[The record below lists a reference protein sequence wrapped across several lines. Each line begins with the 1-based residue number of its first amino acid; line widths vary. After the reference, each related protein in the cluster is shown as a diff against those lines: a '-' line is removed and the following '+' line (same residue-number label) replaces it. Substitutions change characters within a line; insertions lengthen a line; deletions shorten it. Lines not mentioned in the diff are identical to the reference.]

1 MSLQWNAERIKLA
14 VLAAADKGLEAAG
27 DVVANKAVTLIGI
40 NHGGVP
46 SKPLYPPNSQTGTL
60 HKSITRTRAEAG
72 RVSVGTA
79 VEYGRFLEFG
89 TYRMLPRPWLR
100 RALAESKTQAL
111 AAFKAGMTR
120 SFSASIG
127 GGP

>member
-1 MSLQWNAERIKLA
+1 MSVQWDTERIKQA
-14 VLAAADKGLEAAG
+14 ILAAADKGLEAAG

-46 SKPLYPPNSQTGTL
+46 SKPLFPPNSQTGNL

-72 RVSVGTA
+72 KVSVGTA
-79 VEYGRFLEFG
+79 VEYGRYLEFG

-100 RALAESKTQAL
+100 RALAESKPQAL
-111 AAFKAGMTR
+111 AAFKVGMAR
-120 SFSASIG
+120 AFGRSIG
-127 GGP
+127 GGG